1 VKYSLVPD
9 PSLVK
14 GVKYSSL
21 TILFSHRF
29 GFYSE
34 RRVRVQIWRFSAE
47 RAHCEGENNSI
58 WIQKVVS
65 GRDIVLG
72 TFSIPGVTYS
82 WNYWGFHAPYL
93 FIFIA
98 GRIIA

>member
-1 VKYSLVPD
+1 VKDSPIPN

-14 GVKYSSL
+14 EVKDSSL

-34 RRVRVQIWRFSAE
+34 RRVRVQICRFPAE

-58 WIQKVVS
+58 WIQRAGS
-65 GRDIVLG
+65 GRDLVPG
-72 TFSIPGVTYS
+72 TFAIPGVTSS
-82 WNYWGFHAPYL
+82 WHYWGFHAPYL